1 MESIAV
7 GLPDYAAPRRGLALL
22 AIGLAAVVFVCP
34 LLLAPSI
41 PLLDPDE
48 GLHAAIAQ
56 EMVERGDWVVPRL
69 QGKPF
74 LDKPI
79 LYFWAE
85 AASLK
90 LFGMSEGA
98 VRLPGLLLGLLG
110 MAATGIVGGRLLG
123 RAAGWLA
130 AIFYASMVL
139 PVALTQ
145 AAAHDVALVPWV
157 AFATLLLWE
166 AEQASS
172 PRKALAATI
181 GAGVFLGLAMLTKG
195 LVGVALV
202 AVAHGGCLLLTRRLR
217 PASCL
222 RGAVAAAIAAAVA
235 AGWYI
240 AVERRCPEY
249 LQYYF
254 LDRHF
259 RGFITATQP
268 HGRMPWWYYVPI
280 LLGGGL
286 PWIAYLPVVVFDEV
300 AGRTKRLLRPGRP
313 LTLLACWLIGGT
325 VLLSLAQSKL
335 VTYVWP
341 LLPAVAMLAAVAW
354 SRAVNNTL
362 SDGARRWLEKI
373 FAMSCLLGPAVLPAA
388 LVVSQRHFDVR
399 VPWVVWAIAVP
410 ASLLAWIPLGFWRLG
425 RLRAAVAGGV
435 LTTAL
440 QFAFLMAMVLPHFA
454 AALSARD
461 LADYFN
467 ARGSLPKQIWV
478 TEGRIGS
485 FLFYLN
491 PELRGNLREQ
501 QLQAIRFGDIFDP
514 RVIAGQ
520 AVVVVAERQIARA
533 GLSSTTLLGVPFE
546 RVGCYRLYRS
556 GELEARCA
564 SLNR

>member
-1 MESIAV
+1 MF
-7 GLPDYAAPRRGLALL
+7 LY
-22 AIGLAAVVFVCP
+22 P

-110 MAATGIVGGRLLG
+110 MAATGIVGGRIFG
-123 RAAGWLA
+123 RDAGWLA
-130 AIFYASMVL
+130 AIFYASMIL

-145 AAAHDVALVPWV
+145 AAAHDVALVPSV

-166 AEQASS
+166 AEQAAS
-172 PRKALAATI
+172 RRAALACTMA
-181 GAGVFLGLAMLTKG
+181 AGVFLGLAMLTKG

-202 AVAHGGCLLLTRRLR
+202 GVAYGGYLLVTRQLR
-217 PASCL
+217 PAACL
-222 RGAVAAAIAAAVA
+222 RGAAAVA
-235 AGWYI
+235 IAVLVASGWYI

-249 LQYYF
+249 LEYYF
-254 LDRHF
+254 FDRHF
-259 RGFITATQP
+259 KGFLTATQP
-268 HGRMPWWYYVPI
+268 HGRMPWWYYLPI

-286 PWIAYLPVVVFDEV
+286 PWIAYLPIVVFDEV
-300 AGRTKRLLRPGRP
+300 KGRAGAMPTLAWACFSRRASCPRERGHGTQLLRPGRP

-325 VLLSLAQSKL
+325 LLLSLAQSKL

-341 LLPAVAMLAAVAW
+341 LLPAVAILAAVAW
-354 SRAVNNTL
+354 SRAINNTL
-362 SDGARRWLEKI
+362 SDGARRWLEKT
-373 FAMSCLLGPAVLPAA
+373 FAMSCLLGPALPLAA
-388 LVVSQRHFDVR
+388 MVVSQRHFDLQL
-399 VPWVVWAIAVP
+399 PWTVWPIAAA
-410 ASLLAWIPLGFWRLG
+410 ASLLAWIPLWFWRFG
-425 RLRAAVAGGV
+425 RLRAAVAWGV
-435 LTTAL
+435 LATAA

-461 LADYFN
+461 LADHFN
-467 ARGSLPKQIWV
+467 EGGDLPKQIWV

-485 FLFYLN
+485 FLFYLK
-491 PELRGNLREQ
+491 PELCANLRDQ

-514 RVIAGQ
+514 RTSLPPNRSWSSPNG
-520 AVVVVAERQIARA
+520 RPRGT
-533 GLSSTTLLGVPFE
+533 GLNSPALSGVPFE
-546 RVGCYRLYRS
+546 QIGCYRVYRS
-556 GELEARCA
+556 GALEARCA
-564 SLNR
+564 SLNRWR